1 MLDENLPS
9 SPWWLISQGNEE
21 QRHGWSLCINTF
33 YWGCSSPCLSSCSH
47 TDYNKLFTS
56 NIHSMLIQHVYF
68 TSSAVCYALSI
79 CIPPHEL
86 LSFSL
91 RRRVIALFAWISH
104 FLFGVCIR
112 SLVLMP
118 STHQTLKARKETER
132 RAHRKYISEGIV
144 AKFEVNGRGWLW
156 KESGWRCQDNGKEK
170 SWPLS
175 EKANG
180 KPKRSRKHKAVN
192 YNIHRYA
199 SKKVRLM
206 SKALFIL

>member
-56 NIHSMLIQHVYF
+56 NIHSMLIQPVYF

-112 SLVLMP
+112 SLVLVP
-118 STHQTLKARKETER
+118 STHQTLKARKRDRKKGTQKVYKWGNRGKIWGEWER
-132 RAHRKYISEGIV
+132 LTLKGIGL
-144 AKFEVNGRGWLW
+144 KMSGQW
-156 KESGWRCQDNGKEK
+156 KGKILTTVRESKWKTKKE
-170 SWPLS
+170 
-175 EKANG
+175 
-180 KPKRSRKHKAVN
+180 
-192 YNIHRYA
+192 
-199 SKKVRLM
+199 
-206 SKALFIL
+206 